1 MAKLYPQMTKP
12 VRKVP
17 SPKPLPKPLQLSTRS
32 SQKGDEIVVWLK
44 GNGTRPRRIGSVNR
58 ALAVDARRHGQD
70 LVGDL
75 VDTAL
80 LEADRRPPPRS
91 PR

>member
-1 MAKLYPQMTKP
+1 MTKP
-12 VRKVP
+12 IGKTPRP
-17 SPKPLPKPLQLSTRS
+17 RRKPLPDPAQLSIRS
-32 SQKGDEIVVWLK
+32 GKNGAEIVVWLK
-44 GNGTRPRRIGSVNR
+44 GSGARPRRIGSVNR
-58 ALAVDARRHGQD
+58 MLAADARRHGQD

-80 LEADRRPPPRS
+80 LEADRRQAPRT